1 MYCTMLLSAKILPKF
16 AKRLYMAEKTKI
28 IQPQAGFQEKFVS
41 TNVDFSVGGGVL
53 NPQPLDSL
61 IATPNGFVRMGDIKA
76 GDVVC
81 DTKGGTQVVN
91 FVIDKG
97 VQPCVEFILSDGR
110 KVRSALSHHWMV
122 KERHNYILDV
132 SSEDIINYIEAE
144 KERNKNRKHQHIN
157 RYRIPMCSPCF
168 LEKTELPDNVLHPYV
183 VGYILGN
190 GCVSEKAHAPYIS
203 TSDHEV
209 VEYIRSLG
217 YNLVKAYTQNKA
229 AHYEFRGVGFKQAL
243 KDSGIYGMVS
253 INKCIPDIYKYA
265 SVEDRFHLLRGLFDS
280 DGTCEKRGGQVSYKS
295 ISLQLIKDIQE
306 VIYSLGGTANYTK
319 HKAQPMFM
327 RDKYHNTHDSYTV
340 RVRIEDDTKL
350 FWLQRKKQYA
360 KHNEERRQLLY
371 LGIVDYTVLP
381 PCEMRC
387 INVSGDDHLYLTDN
401 YVITRNCGKSFAA
414 VLSVAEP
421 SNDGRFRGLFL
432 RNNLA
437 DARAAGGILDTFKEI
452 YGDSI
457 EVVESGEPHVTF
469 KSGARIDVTHVA
481 DQGRDKILQRFKGRQ
496 YDFIYFDEGTGFEW
510 SCFTAIYSRN
520 RGTAKWTGR
529 VRMTTNPDKNH
540 WLRRFLDWYI
550 GPDGFIR
557 EDREGVVRY
566 FFINGET
573 VNDVVWGDSKESVYQ
588 QCKIQIDRVLA
599 KVNGKNGNATYEDLI
614 KSFTFYLGRMSEN
627 KASIGNNSG
636 YVGSVALTGGRSAQ
650 QLLEGNW
657 NVSPDTDLDAPIQP
671 HVAAAVFDNDPCINN
686 DKWITVDLADV
697 GDDNTI
703 ILIWNGFHVID
714 YLILTKSTPRMN
726 AEKILYRAELH
737 GIADSHII
745 YDATRAVYINDYI
758 PEAVPYISGKSPRG
772 RYSRMASR
780 LKDECYLRLVEMIKR
795 GRISFADKIADAIYI
810 HDNMSI
816 PITIQTEFIE
826 ECSVVRFDEG
836 VSGKKQLLSKK
847 QMNKHLGKNRSMDL
861 LDACSMRMLPVL
873 DAEYGEE
880 LMYGVQEVYEDE
892 ANVVGR
898 ESIYEDSTWA

>member
-1 MYCTMLLSAKILPKF
+1 MYCTILLSAKILSIF
-16 AKRLYMAEKTKI
+16 AKRLIMAEKTKI
-28 IQPQAGFQEKFVS
+28 IQPQAGFQEQFVS
-41 TNVDFSVGGGVL
+41 TNLDFVLGGGGL
-53 NPQPLDSL
+53 
-61 IATPNGFVRMGDIKA
+61 
-76 GDVVC
+76 
-81 DTKGGTQVVN
+81 GT
-91 FVIDKG
+91 
-97 VQPCVEFILSDGR
+97 
-110 KVRSALSHHWMV
+110 
-122 KERHNYILDV
+122 
-132 SSEDIINYIEAE
+132 
-144 KERNKNRKHQHIN
+144 
-157 RYRIPMCSPCF
+157 
-168 LEKTELPDNVLHPYV
+168 
-183 VGYILGN
+183 
-190 GCVSEKAHAPYIS
+190 
-203 TSDHEV
+203 
-209 VEYIRSLG
+209 
-217 YNLVKAYTQNKA
+217 
-229 AHYEFRGVGFKQAL
+229 
-243 KDSGIYGMVS
+243 
-253 INKCIPDIYKYA
+253 
-265 SVEDRFHLLRGLFDS
+265 
-280 DGTCEKRGGQVSYKS
+280 
-295 ISLQLIKDIQE
+295 
-306 VIYSLGGTANYTK
+306 
-319 HKAQPMFM
+319 
-327 RDKYHNTHDSYTV
+327 
-340 RVRIEDDTKL
+340 
-350 FWLQRKKQYA
+350 
-360 KHNEERRQLLY
+360 
-371 LGIVDYTVLP
+371 
-381 PCEMRC
+381 
-387 INVSGDDHLYLTDN
+387 
-401 YVITRNCGKSFAA
+401 GKSYAA
-414 VLSVAEP
+414 GLSIADAIWD
-421 SNDGRFRGLFL
+421 SRFRGLFL
-432 RNNLA
+432 RNNLG
-437 DARAAGGILDTFKEI
+437 DARAAGGLLDTLRDI
-452 YGDSI
+452 YGDYVEI
-457 EVVESGEPHVTF
+457 VESGEPRATF
-469 KSGARIDVTHVA
+469 PSGARIDVTHVA
-481 DQGRDKILQRFKGRQ
+481 DQSREKVLQRFKGRQ
-496 YDFIYFDEGTGFEW
+496 YDYIYFDEMNGFTW
-510 SCFTAIYSRN
+510 DCVMAIYSRN
-520 RGTAKWTGR
+520 RGTAAWTGK
-529 VRMTTNPDKNH
+529 VRGTTNPDKH
-540 WLRRFLDWYI
+540 SWIRIFIDWYI

-557 EDREGVVRY
+557 EDRNGVVRY

-573 VNDVVWGDSKESVYQ
+573 VNDVVWGDSKEEVYQ
-588 QCKIQIDRVLA
+588 KCKIQIDRVLA
-599 KVNGKNGNATYEDLI
+599 KVNGKHGTSTYEDLI
-614 KSFTFYLGRMSEN
+614 KSFTFYLGRISEN
-627 KASIGNNSG
+627 KAMMGDNKG

-795 GRISFADKIADAIYI
+795 GRISFADKIADAVYI

-892 ANVVGR
+892 ANIVGR

>member
-1 MYCTMLLSAKILPKF
+1 MYCTISLSAKILPKF
-16 AKRLYMAEKTKI
+16 AKRLVMAEKTKI

-41 TNVDFSVGGGVL
+41 TNVDMVVGGGVL
-53 NPQPLDSL
+53 NCGKAQPLDSL
-61 IATPNGFVRMGDIKA
+61 ICTPTGFVRMGDLNV
-76 GDVVC
+76 GDIIS
-81 DTKGGTQVVN
+81 DTKGGTQVVEEVFERGVLDCKEIIFDDGSVVKCCPEHLWTVWN
-91 FVIDKG
+91 KTSQKYETIELREIMVNPAKFSVALPDAILFNPNGEKIIHPYLLGVLIGDGYLGGGNSSIKIDTDR
-97 VQPCVEFILSDGR
+97 EIIDRAF
-110 KVRSALSHHWMV
+110 ALKSF
-122 KERHNYILDV
+122 NYIWHQYKKRR
-132 SSEDIINYIEAE
+132 NYALFTDPSIRNGLRVLNLLGKRSHEKFIPTEYLCATIDERIE
-144 KERNKNRKHQHIN
+144 
-157 RYRIPMCSPCF
+157 
-168 LEKTELPDNVLHPYV
+168 
-183 VGYILGN
+183 
-190 GCVSEKAHAPYIS
+190 
-203 TSDHEV
+203 
-209 VEYIRSLG
+209 
-217 YNLVKAYTQNKA
+217 
-229 AHYEFRGVGFKQAL
+229 
-243 KDSGIYGMVS
+243 
-253 INKCIPDIYKYA
+253 
-265 SVEDRFHLLRGLFDS
+265 LLRGLFDT
-280 DGTCEKRGGQVSYKS
+280 DGHNDKRSYRIEYSTVSE
-295 ISLQLIKDIQE
+295 QLAND
-306 VIYSLGGTANYTK
+306 VCFLVRSLGGKVTVSTK
-319 HKAQPMFM
+319 VGSYKNDIGERVCCKKVFRLSCRFKDKNRFFTLSRKKSDIKQGKRIHLNFAEIKDGGKAQ
-327 RDKYHNTHDSYTV
+327 
-340 RVRIEDDTKL
+340 
-350 FWLQRKKQYA
+350 
-360 KHNEERRQLLY
+360 
-371 LGIVDYTVLP
+371 
-381 PCEMRC
+381 MRC
-387 INVSGDDHLYLTDN
+387 IRVSNPNHLY
-401 YVITRNCGKSFAA
+401 ITNNFIPTHNTFAA

-481 DQGRDKILQRFKGRQ
+481 DQSRDKILQRFKGRQ

-573 VNDVVWGDSKESVYQ
+573 VNDVIWGDSKESVYQ

-599 KVNGKNGNATYEDLI
+599 KVNGKTGNATYEDLI

-671 HVAAAVFDNDPCINN
+671 HVAATVFDNDPCINN

-737 GIADSHII
+737 GVADSHII

-772 RYSRMASR
+772 RYSRIASR

-795 GRISFADKIADAIYI
+795 GRISFADKIADAVYI

-880 LMYGVQEVYEDE
+880 LMYGVQEVCEDE
-892 ANVVGR
+892 TNIVGR
-898 ESIYEDSTWA
+898 ESIYDETTWA

>member
-1 MYCTMLLSAKILPKF
+1 MYCTVLFSAMILTFF

-76 GDVVC
+76 GDVIC

-97 VQPCVEFILSDGR
+97 VQPCVEFTLSDGR
-110 KVRSALSHHWMV
+110 KVQSALSHNWLIIDKH
-122 KERHNYILDV
+122 KREREV
-132 SSEDIINYIEAE
+132 SAEHIINYMRTNADGKRLNKTNYKIPLPQPCVGDLNDNNIHPYLLGLLLGDGCFSDGLYRAVLTTTDSEIV
-144 KERNKNRKHQHIN
+144 ERISELGYKIDKIPNRDEIHYFIRDKIV
-157 RYRIPMCSPCF
+157 
-168 LEKTELPDNVLHPYV
+168 KTELKK
-183 VGYILGN
+183 LGLW
-190 GCVSEKAHAPYIS
+190 GKRSYEK
-203 TSDHEV
+203 
-209 VEYIRSLG
+209 
-217 YNLVKAYTQNKA
+217 
-229 AHYEFRGVGFKQAL
+229 F
-243 KDSGIYGMVS
+243 
-253 INKCIPDIYKYA
+253 IPKTYLFS
-265 SVEDRFHLLRGLFDS
+265 SVENRIELLKGLMDS
-280 DGTCEKRGGQVSYKS
+280 DGHCSTIGQCCYGTTSPRLRDDVA
-295 ISLQLIKDIQE
+295 LL
-306 VIYSLGGTANYTK
+306 VYSLGGRCSISIK
-319 HKAQPMFM
+319 HPKKRVWDDGRISKCREAYALYI
-327 RDKYHNTHDSYTV
+327 KTV
-340 RVRIEDDTKL
+340 DDEHI
-350 FWLQRKKQYA
+350 FNLQRKKNLTI
-360 KHNEERRQLLY
+360 KESDRIEKTSIS
-371 LGIVDYTVLP
+371 IVGYKIITPQEV
-381 PCEMRC
+381 RC

-421 SNDGRFRGLFL
+421 AMDGRFRGLFL

-452 YGDSI
+452 YGESI

-481 DQGRDKILQRFKGRQ
+481 DQSRDKILQRFKGRQ

-520 RGTAKWTGR
+520 RGTAQWTGR

-573 VNDVVWGDSKESVYQ
+573 VNDVIWGDSKESVYQ

-599 KVNGKNGNATYEDLI
+599 KVNGKTGNATYEDLI

-627 KASIGNNSG
+627 KASIGNNKG

-657 NVSPDTDLDAPIQP
+657 NVSPDIDLDAPIQP

-714 YLILTKSTPRMN
+714 YFILSKSVPVLN
-726 AEKILYRAELH
+726 AQKILQYADLH
-737 GIADSHII
+737 NIADSHII
-745 YDATRAVYINDYI
+745 YDATRALYINDYI

-780 LKDECYLRLVEMIKR
+780 LKDECYLRLVEMIKK
-795 GRISFADKIADAIYI
+795 GRISFADKIANAVYI
-810 HDNMSI
+810 HNNMNI

-861 LDACSMRMLPVL
+861 LDACSMRMLPIL

-880 LMYGVQEVYEDE
+880 LMYGVQEEYDTDE
-892 ANVVGR
+892 STCGR
-898 ESIYEDSTWA
+898 ESIYDDTTWA